1 MQPGR
6 QAVYAHS
13 MWRTG
18 STALARCFLDS
29 ERYLVFYE
37 PFHEDIPL
45 YRGLVASRAGQA
57 KRSRDLGH
65 PAFADGYFAAFS
77 RVDPRSGRPLHA
89 LAPRGPAIRDTYDG
103 LTPAASAYLDACI
116 RTARA
121 ANRIAF
127 FGFCRSGLQAMSLGA
142 GEPGAAFHLA
152 RDPVSQFRS
161 YRWPENDYFLPGT
174 LMQLL
179 HSRPL
184 APVVRRLLRRRWR
197 PLHDLSRTL
206 RRGPSPM
213 LTHRVGRRVARLLSG
228 EEALDLFLLSHLATG
243 RAAARAGLPR
253 VTIDDLCADG
263 EQRAAFEAQHG
274 VSLAGLH
281 PNANPDRTL
290 AARIHAGRERITR
303 LLDDLTDV

>member
-1 MQPGR
+1 MQPER

-29 ERYLVFYE
+29 DRYLVFYE

-45 YRGLVASRAGQA
+45 FRGLVASRSGQA
-57 KRSRDLGH
+57 ERSRDLGH
-65 PAFADGYFAAFS
+65 PAFAGGYFAAFS
-77 RVDPRSGRPLHA
+77 RVDPASGRPLHA
-89 LAPRGPAIRDTYDG
+89 LAPRGPAIRDTYDT
-103 LTPAASAYLDACI
+103 LTPAATAYLQACV

-121 ANRIAF
+121 AGRVAF
-127 FGFCRSGLQAMSLGA
+127 FGFCRSGLQAMPLGA

-161 YRWPENDYFLPGT
+161 YRWPDNDYFIPGT

-184 APVVRRLLRRRWR
+184 APVVPRLLRRRWR
-197 PLHDLSRTL
+197 PLHDLCRAL
-206 RRGPSPM
+206 RRRGSPM
-213 LTHRVGRRVARLLSG
+213 LTHRVGRRVARLLS
-228 EEALDLFLLSHLATG
+228 EPEALDLFLLTHLATE

-253 VTIDDLCADG
+253 VTIDGLCADPD
-263 EQRAAFEAQHG
+263 QRAAFEDRHG
-274 VSLAGLH
+274 VSLASLR

-290 AARIHAGRERITR
+290 AARIAASGERIAG